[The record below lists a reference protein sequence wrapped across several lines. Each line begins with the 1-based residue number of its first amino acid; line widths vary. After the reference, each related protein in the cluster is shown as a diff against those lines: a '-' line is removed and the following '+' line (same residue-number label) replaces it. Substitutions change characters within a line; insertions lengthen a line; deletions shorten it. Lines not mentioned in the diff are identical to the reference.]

1 MVRGSSGGGA
11 GGASCLSPCWTQRR
25 PRQGTWGCVP
35 SPRGGLAG
43 PRVRDT
49 TGGRHARPLASRP
62 ALGDRHRE
70 TRVLAPFAAAGP
82 ATARVPQSGGR
93 EEHRGG
99 PRRTRGRGADGPAA
113 LPAAG
118 PGSPTAQRGART
130 APTKRPVLAPG
141 HTPHAAA
148 SRQRRGPTPRGLRK
162 HQVSRPN
169 LGGSARPSR
178 TGTRTRGSRGPRS
191 SAATGPA
198 SAPTPGAGRPL
209 PAAPLAPARTRPGL
223 GRDVDGPGAGAGPA
237 AEARPRPPPLFRGR
251 PPPRSPRVRGAGRGA
266 SGSRAPR
273 AGRREDRQSPRWCRA
288 PGAGGSPD
296 AAPLEEPP
304 SPRRGSAPSGQQP
317 PPPSLR

>member
-113 LPAAG
+113 LPTAG
-118 PGSPTAQRGART
+118 PGSATAQRGAHT

-141 HTPHAAA
+141 RTPHAAA
-148 SRQRRGPTPRGLRK
+148 SPAEKGPDAPRAAQTPGLASHSIKVIKDEPRRQRAPEPHTDAHTRVSRAALIGRHGPGLRA
-162 HQVSRPN
+162 HP
-169 LGGSARPSR
+169 
-178 TGTRTRGSRGPRS
+178 
-191 SAATGPA
+191 
-198 SAPTPGAGRPL
+198 
-209 PAAPLAPARTRPGL
+209 
-223 GRDVDGPGAGAGPA
+223 
-237 AEARPRPPPLFRGR
+237 RGR
-251 PPPRSPRVRGAGRGA
+251 PPTAGRP
-266 SGSRAPR
+266 SGSHTHQPR
-273 AGRREDRQSPRWCRA
+273 
-288 PGAGGSPD
+288 PGATASC
-296 AAPLEEPP
+296 
-304 SPRRGSAPSGQQP
+304 
-317 PPPSLR
+317 